1 MNETQALEGLWAAI
15 GHAPWPV
22 VIGYALVALC
32 IGWKGLTEGKLHGQV
47 KAWSGAVAGMVL
59 GVGSAMALDSDWIHA
74 VVFGVLVG
82 GTSTGF
88 WSMVKQTIPD
98 LGKPSEPPGPV
109 PLKVG
114 DVAADALPAVSDR
127 GPQTPYDPPQE
138 PPT

>member
-98 LGKPSEPPGPV
+98 LGKDTPVPATPPPEEPPPDSG
-109 PLKVG
+109 
-114 DVAADALPAVSDR
+114 A
-127 GPQTPYDPPQE
+127 QTPYTE
-138 PPT
+138 PRP